1 MWGELVT
8 QATSHWRD
16 HLQWLGQ
23 PNNSQK
29 CLKNDIGEPKL
40 DVICYAANYYPH
52 RSCLAGQDIVVES
65 RHFVTLEEQLRGWP
79 KLSVHLK
86 IDALELRLKDRSG
99 MCWSGWDPKCTDH
112 DQQPCLTHRREFH
125 RCSTLGFSGFGRV
138 GAGING
144 SMFER
149 DAADETKQ
157 MIAEGHAAILKVV
170 RYSDDSASDA
180 FEIFRKGVVRGS
192 STQSATLQELDQ
204 KSKILTFLAEFAK
217 FRRPRRRQVANVCSI
232 LLKDASWKEAAE
244 GLSEP
249 LPEME
254 VHGDMREPRS
264 RSSEVS
270 VPASPSEALI
280 SLREAVEQL
289 RRLDF
294 ENVEEEGRPEAK
306 KSLQQFAQGLHLVR
320 EYHPAELQEIDRL
333 LPKHPIL
340 RFLILAKEEFCREQ
354 ALQALR
360 QLLTTPQLS
369 KWREALEDDRE
380 LLEAAMASRI
390 LSSGSPDGR
399 SPISRS
405 SRGSGSD
412 YESAASDEELS
423 QVPIRNHAR
432 WMWQDAGRGYG
443 GPIGAGLARLN
454 PARWSQLLPEDQVV
468 DELCRFLGTGSEDRP
483 VRLEVEANGR
493 RKKIEVPNVREAV
506 RLTNNP
512 AEWDKVRTLDMEI
525 HFGFGSA
532 AELPQYKAL
541 SLQEKLTRQVSIMEA
556 LRKRFFCTGS
566 TLEVYRQGQLRGL
579 ALRRAPASE
588 SFGKEGPPVYLPNGF
603 SVTAFAVS
611 YVHKE
616 LVDVRLD

>member
-1 MWGELVT
+1 
-8 QATSHWRD
+8 
-16 HLQWLGQ
+16 
-23 PNNSQK
+23 
-29 CLKNDIGEPKL
+29 
-40 DVICYAANYYPH
+40 
-52 RSCLAGQDIVVES
+52 
-65 RHFVTLEEQLRGWP
+65 
-79 KLSVHLK
+79 
-86 IDALELRLKDRSG
+86 
-99 MCWSGWDPKCTDH
+99 
-112 DQQPCLTHRREFH
+112 
-125 RCSTLGFSGFGRV
+125 
-138 GAGING
+138 
-144 SMFER
+144 MFER

-157 MIAEGHAAILKVV
+157 LIVEGHAAILKVV

-180 FEIFRKGVVRGS
+180 FETFRKGVVRGS
-192 STQSATLQELDQ
+192 STQSTTLQAEVQQVDCRVCRLSRFVLKELDQ
-204 KSKILTFLAEFAK
+204 KSKILAFLAEFAK
-217 FRRPRRRQVANVCSI
+217 CRRPRRRQVANVCSI
-232 LLKDASWKEAAE
+232 LLKDTSWKEAAE
-244 GLSEP
+244 GLSEF

-254 VHGDMREPRS
+254 VHGDVREPRS

-270 VPASPSEALI
+270 VPASPSEALT
-280 SLREAVEQL
+280 SLREAVDQL

-294 ENVEEEGRPEAK
+294 ENVEDEGRPEAK

-320 EYHPAELQEIDRL
+320 EYHPTELQEIDRL
-333 LPKHPIL
+333 QPKHPIL
-340 RFLILAKEEFCREQ
+340 RFLMLAKEEFGREQ

-360 QLLTTPQLS
+360 ELLTTPQLA

-380 LLEAAMASRI
+380 LLEAAVASRI
-390 LSSGSPDGR
+390 LGSGSGGR
-399 SPISRS
+399 SPI

-412 YESAASDEELS
+412 YGSAESDEELS

-468 DELCRFLGTGSEDRP
+468 DELCRFLGTGSEDRKLKWKAAGERSKWIDSNQGSLARALQP
-483 VRLEVEANGR
+483 ASCD
-493 RKKIEVPNVREAV
+493 KSCSAQK

-532 AELPQYKAL
+532 AELPQYKAW

-566 TLEVYRQGQLRGL
+566 TLEVYRQGWSPQDNCGVS
-579 ALRRAPASE
+579 PCGE
-588 SFGKEGPPVYLPNGF
+588 PPVYLPNGF

-616 LVDVRLD
+616 LLDVRLD